1 MKMKEGME
9 VKVYT
14 FLSEHYTDIS
24 GQLQTLTSVSLE
36 SHPVHIRLHAEWDLV
51 GKKKDVSS

>member
-14 FLSEHYTDIS
+14 FLSENYTDIS
-24 GQLQTLTSVSLE
+24 GQLQTLAALPLGERTLE
-36 SHPVHIRLHAEWDLV
+36 PTT
-51 GKKKDVSS
+51 

>member
-14 FLSEHYTDIS
+14 FLSENYTDIS
-24 GQLQTLTSVSLE
+24 GQLQTLTSLSLE
-36 SHPVHIRLHAEWDLV
+36 SHLVHIRLRAEWDLV
-51 GKKKDVSS
+51 GKKRDVAS